1 MPIVYNRFSRVFAS
15 TYRTSIKI
23 LHMSQRFFV
32 HCKCKTLNGLDSDP
46 DQATNYEYSLAQL
59 AISYIRG
66 NSLSLSLS
74 GYEPFPTLSVGLFL
88 FEPPLPWHCGWLE
101 ARGGFNFCI
110 CQSVSCD
117 IAGTEEVGV
126 YVVVDSGC
134 LPACHTQDTCLAVEE
149 DAAVAAAH
157 VSRYDEHVGS
167 AQFWH

>member
-66 NSLSLSLS
+66 NSLSVSLF

-101 ARGGFNFCI
+101 ARGGIQFL
-110 CQSVSCD
+110 
-117 IAGTEEVGV
+117 
-126 YVVVDSGC
+126 Y
-134 LPACHTQDTCLAVEE
+134 LPKRLM
-149 DAAVAAAH
+149 
-157 VSRYDEHVGS
+157 
-167 AQFWH
+167 